1 MYLTR
6 QWTMMDCMALDEH
19 VESIHKPF
27 FKQGLNESR
36 CTRSSWSSDIANFN
50 FTCDRP
56 ETKKYSPSSIPSNR
70 WTRKSSSYPWGPWGT
85 EFHSPCVQQSK
96 VLNNNLKSGGPNSLG
111 FRLIQLQTD
120 NRPTKDPAVWL
131 RDNVLE
137 NINNGCVVYWIFQGL
152 WMA

>member
-1 MYLTR
+1 MNYDGLYGPR
-6 QWTMMDCMALDEH
+6 WACWEH
-19 VESIHKPF
+19 PQTI

-50 FTCDRP
+50 FNCDRP
-56 ETKKYSPSSIPSNR
+56 ETKKYSPSSIPSTEPMN
-70 WTRKSSSYPWGPWGT
+70 KKVFVISMGPMGYWVP
-85 EFHSPCVQQSK
+85 FSMCSAIYSK

-111 FRLIQLQTD
+111 FRLIQL
-120 NRPTKDPAVWL
+120 NRNYRPTKDPAVWL

-137 NINNGCVVYWIFQGL
+137 NINNGCVFYWICQGL